1 MVSVRLTRRELDL
14 MSVLWQRGSGTV
26 SEVREEVV
34 DDISYSTVMTL
45 LRTMES
51 KGLVRHEKEGKAFRY
66 FPMVQAEEAGE
77 SALGRILDK
86 IFHGSR
92 ELLVHRLVDQE
103 DISAEEIRRIRD
115 HLEARLKEMEE

>member
-1 MVSVRLTRRELDL
+1 MTVRLTRRELDL
-14 MSVLWQRGSGTV
+14 MSVLWHRGSGTV
-26 SEVREEVV
+26 AEVLEDVA

-45 LRTMES
+45 MRTMEA
-51 KGLVRHEKEGKAFRY
+51 KGLVRHEKEGKAFRF
-66 FPMVQAEEAGE
+66 FPVVAADEAGE

-103 DISAEEIRRIRD
+103 DVSADELRRIQAY
-115 HLEARLKEMEE
+115 LEERLEELEK

>member
-26 SEVREEVV
+26 SEVLEEVV

-66 FPMVQAEEAGE
+66 FPVVQAEEAGE

-103 DISAEEIRRIRD
+103 DISAEEIRRIQN

>member
-1 MVSVRLTRRELDL
+1 MTVRLTRRELDL
-14 MSVLWQRGSGTV
+14 MSVLWHRGSGTV
-26 SEVREEVV
+26 AEVLEDVA

-45 LRTMES
+45 MRTMEA
-51 KGLVRHEKEGKAFRY
+51 KGLVRHEKEGKAFRF
-66 FPMVQAEEAGE
+66 FPVVAADEAGE

-103 DISAEEIRRIRD
+103 DVSADELRRIQAYLD
-115 HLEARLKEMEE
+115 ARLKDLED